1 MLETLSIK
9 NFVIVD
15 QLELNFKKGFSA
27 FTGETGAG
35 KSILIDALSICLGQR
50 GDISLIR
57 KGKEKADISAM
68 FNIDN
73 NNQAKLWLEENE
85 YEIEDSLLLRRIL
98 SLDGKS
104 KAFING
110 TPTSIAQLKQLTNNL
125 VDIYSQNSHHSLLN
139 LTTQRDILDSYA
151 QAQELTIK
159 VREAFLSWN
168 NLQKEYEAFLKNKTA
183 FTSELEELQQK
194 FTEYKELDFSIAKW
208 EELQDRHKVLNN
220 SNELIVGVQE
230 CINYLDGS
238 ENNSLNNQ
246 LHILKSSL
254 AALTKLDKNLL
265 DKLNIIES
273 SSIEF
278 LELSRDLN
286 NYLHSIEVNEAEKND
301 IESKIESTFNFL
313 RKYKLNADE
322 LMEIS
327 RHWENRINDLNLLV
341 NEKDKSEVLSKARE
355 NYNNVA
361 KELSKKRE
369 IASKRLSDQITNKLK
384 ELSFKNAKFKVHLLS
399 GNPTVN
405 GNEQIEFLIATHL
418 EADLRPI
425 QKVAS
430 GGELSRISLAIR
442 VSSMTEID
450 VPIMIFDEVDVG
462 IGGGVAE
469 IVGNLLKSLSD
480 FNDRQIFV
488 ITHLPQVAAKSKY
501 HFRVSKNTIAK
512 ETKSNIEFLENEERI
527 HEIARML
534 GGLDITA
541 TTLEHAKEILAN

>member
-1 MLETLSIK
+1 M
-9 NFVIVD
+9 
-15 QLELNFKKGFSA
+15 
-27 FTGETGAG
+27 
-35 KSILIDALSICLGQR
+35 C
-50 GDISLIR
+50 IR
-57 KGKEKADISAM
+57 
-68 FNIDN
+68 
-73 NNQAKLWLEENE
+73 
-85 YEIEDSLLLRRIL
+85 
-98 SLDGKS
+98 
-104 KAFING
+104 
-110 TPTSIAQLKQLTNNL
+110 
-125 VDIYSQNSHHSLLN
+125 
-139 LTTQRDILDSYA
+139 
-151 QAQELTIK
+151 
-159 VREAFLSWN
+159 
-168 NLQKEYEAFLKNKTA
+168 
-183 FTSELEELQQK
+183 
-194 FTEYKELDFSIAKW
+194 
-208 EELQDRHKVLNN
+208 DR
-220 SNELIVGVQE
+220 
-230 CINYLDGS
+230 
-238 ENNSLNNQ
+238 
-246 LHILKSSL
+246 
-254 AALTKLDKNLL
+254 
-265 DKLNIIES
+265 
-273 SSIEF
+273 
-278 LELSRDLN
+278 
-286 NYLHSIEVNEAEKND
+286 
-301 IESKIESTFNFL
+301 
-313 RKYKLNADE
+313 LNADE

-341 NEKDKSEVLSKARE
+341 NEKDKSEVLTKARE

-384 ELSFKNAKFKVHLLS
+384 ELSFKNAKFKVNLLS

-442 VSSMTEID
+442 VSSMTEMD

>member
-50 GDISLIR
+50 ADISLIR
-57 KGKEKADISAM
+57 KGKEKADISAI

-73 NNQAKLWLEENE
+73 NNQVKLWLKENE

-110 TPTSIAQLKQLTNNL
+110 TPTSISQLKQLTNCL

-139 LTTQRDILDSYA
+139 VSTQRDILDSYA
-151 QAQELTIK
+151 QTQELTK
-159 VREAFLSWN
+159 RVRETFLSWS
-168 NLQKEYEAFLKNKTA
+168 NLEKEYEAFLKNKTA
-183 FTSELEELQQK
+183 FISELEELQQK
-194 FTEYKELDFSIAKW
+194 FTEYKELDFSTEKW
-208 EELQDRHKVLNN
+208 EELQSRHKLLNN
-220 SNELIVGVQE
+220 SNELIAGIQE
-230 CINYLDGS
+230 CVNHLDGS

-246 LHILKSSL
+246 LNTLKIRL
-254 AALTKLDKNLL
+254 AALTNLDKNLS
-265 DKLNIIES
+265 DKVNVIES
-273 SSIEF
+273 SSIEL

-286 NYLHSIEVNEAEKND
+286 NYLHSIEVNEGERND
-301 IESKIESTFNFL
+301 IESKIEATFNFL

-322 LMEIS
+322 LMDQS
-327 RHWENRINDLNLLV
+327 KQWEERINELNLLV
-341 NEKDKSEVLSKARE
+341 NEKDKSEVLTKAKE
-355 NYNNVA
+355 HYYNVA
-361 KELSKKRE
+361 EELSKQRE
-369 IASKRLSDQITNKLK
+369 ISSKRLSDHITNKLR
-384 ELSFKNAKFKVHLLS
+384 ELSFKNAKFKVNLLS

-442 VSSMTEID
+442 VSSMTEVD

-469 IVGNLLKSLSD
+469 IVGNLLKALSD

-512 ETKSNIEFLENEERI
+512 ETKSYIDLLDNEERI
-527 HEIARML
+527 KEIARML
-534 GGLDITA
+534 GGLDITT
-541 TTLEHAKEILAN
+541 TTLQHAKEILG

>member
-50 GDISLIR
+50 ADISLIR
-57 KGKEKADISAM
+57 KGKEKADISAI

-73 NNQAKLWLEENE
+73 NNQAKLWLKENE
-85 YEIEDSLLLRRIL
+85 YEIEDSLLLRRIF

-110 TPTSIAQLKQLTNNL
+110 IPTSISQLKQLTNNL

-139 LTTQRDILDSYA
+139 LSTQRDILDSYA
-151 QAQELTIK
+151 QTKELSVK
-159 VREAFLSWN
+159 VREAFLSWS
-168 NLQKEYEAFLKNKTA
+168 NLRNDYETFLKNKTA
-183 FTSELEELQQK
+183 FISELEELQQK
-194 FTEYKELDFSIAKW
+194 FSEYKELDFSVEKW
-208 EELQDRHKVLNN
+208 EELQDRHKLLNN
-220 SNELIVGVQE
+220 SNELIMGIQE
-230 CINYLDGS
+230 CINHLDGS

-254 AALTKLDKNLL
+254 TALIKLDKNLES
-265 DKLNIIES
+265 KLSVVES
-273 SSIEF
+273 SSIEL

-286 NYLHSIEVNEAEKND
+286 NYLSSIEVNEAERND

-313 RKYKLNADE
+313 RKYKLNPDE
-322 LMEIS
+322 LMELS
-327 RHWENRINDLNLLV
+327 RQWEDRINDLNLLV
-341 NEKDKSEVLSKARE
+341 NEKDKSEVLTKARE

-361 KELSKKRE
+361 NKLSKQRE
-369 IASKRLSDQITNKLK
+369 ITSKRLSDQITNKLK
-384 ELSFKNAKFKVHLLS
+384 ELSFKNAKFKVNLLNGDPS
-399 GNPTVN
+399 VN
-405 GNEQIEFLIATHL
+405 GNEQVEFLIATHF

-442 VSSMTEID
+442 VSSMTEVD

-469 IVGNLLKSLSD
+469 IVGNLLKSLSN

-501 HFRVSKNTIAK
+501 HFRVSKNTIAQ
-512 ETKSNIEFLENEERI
+512 ETKSNIELLTNEERI
-527 HEIARML
+527 KEIARML
-534 GGLDITA
+534 GGLDITT

>member
-50 GDISLIR
+50 ADISLIR
-57 KGKEKADISAM
+57 KGKEKADISAI

-73 NNQAKLWLEENE
+73 NNKAKLWLKENE

-110 TPTSIAQLKQLTNNL
+110 TPTSISQLKQLTNNL

-139 LTTQRDILDSYA
+139 LSTQRDILDSYA
-151 QAQELTIK
+151 QTQELTK
-159 VREAFLSWN
+159 SVRETFLSWS
-168 NLQKEYEAFLKNKTA
+168 NLEKEYEAFLQNKTA

-194 FTEYKELDFSIAKW
+194 FAEYKELDFSIEKW
-208 EELQDRHKVLNN
+208 EELQSRHKLLNN
-220 SNELIVGVQE
+220 SNELIVGIQE
-230 CINYLDGS
+230 CVNHLDGS

-246 LHILKSSL
+246 LNTLKSSL
-254 AALTKLDKNLL
+254 ATLTNLDKNLS
-265 DKLNIIES
+265 DKLNVIES
-273 SSIEF
+273 SSIEL

-286 NYLHSIEVNEAEKND
+286 NYLHSIEVNEGERND
-301 IESKIESTFNFL
+301 IESKIEATFNFL

-322 LMEIS
+322 LMDQS
-327 RHWENRINDLNLLV
+327 KQWEERLNELNLLV
-341 NEKDKSEVLSKARE
+341 NEKDKSEVLTKAKE
-355 NYNNVA
+355 HYYNVA
-361 KELSKKRE
+361 EELSKQRE
-369 IASKRLSDQITNKLK
+369 ISSKRLSDHITNKLR
-384 ELSFKNAKFKVHLLS
+384 ELSFKNAKFKVNLLS

-442 VSSMTEID
+442 VSSMTEVD

-469 IVGNLLKSLSD
+469 IVGNLLKALSD

-501 HFRVSKNTIAK
+501 HFRVTKNTIAK
-512 ETKSNIEFLENEERI
+512 ETKSYIDLLDNEERI
-527 HEIARML
+527 KEIARML
-534 GGLDITA
+534 GGLDITT
-541 TTLEHAKEILAN
+541 TTLQHAKEILG

>member
-50 GDISLIR
+50 ADISLIR
-57 KGKEKADISAM
+57 KGKEKADISAI

-73 NNQAKLWLEENE
+73 NNQVKLWLKENE

-110 TPTSIAQLKQLTNNL
+110 TPTSISQLKQLTNNL

-139 LTTQRDILDSYA
+139 LSTQRDILDSYA
-151 QAQELTIK
+151 QTQELTK
-159 VREAFLSWN
+159 SVRETFLSWS
-168 NLQKEYEAFLKNKTA
+168 NLEKEYEAFLQNKTA

-194 FTEYKELDFSIAKW
+194 FAEYKELDFSIEKW
-208 EELQDRHKVLNN
+208 EELQSRHKLLNN
-220 SNELIVGVQE
+220 SNELIVGIQE
-230 CINYLDGS
+230 CLNHLDGS

-246 LHILKSSL
+246 LNTLKSSL
-254 AALTKLDKNLL
+254 AALTNLDKNLS
-265 DKLNIIES
+265 DKLNVIES
-273 SSIEF
+273 SSIEL

-286 NYLHSIEVNEAEKND
+286 NYLHSIEVNEGERND
-301 IESKIESTFNFL
+301 IESKIEATFNFL

-322 LMEIS
+322 LMDQS
-327 RHWENRINDLNLLV
+327 KQWEERLNELNLLV
-341 NEKDKSEVLSKARE
+341 NEKDKSEVLTKAKE
-355 NYNNVA
+355 HYYNVA
-361 KELSKKRE
+361 EELSKQRE
-369 IASKRLSDQITNKLK
+369 ISSKRLSDHITNKLR
-384 ELSFKNAKFKVHLLS
+384 ELSFKNAKFKVNLLS

-418 EADLRPI
+418 EANLRPI

-442 VSSMTEID
+442 VSSMTEVD

-469 IVGNLLKSLSD
+469 IVGNLLKALSD

-512 ETKSNIEFLENEERI
+512 ETKSYIDLLDNEERI
-527 HEIARML
+527 KEIARML
-534 GGLDITA
+534 GGLDITT
-541 TTLEHAKEILAN
+541 TTLQHAKEILG

>member
-194 FTEYKELDFSIAKW
+194 FTEYKELDFSVAKW

-230 CINYLDGS
+230 CINHLDGS

-278 LELSRDLN
+278 
-286 NYLHSIEVNEAEKND
+286 
-301 IESKIESTFNFL
+301 
-313 RKYKLNADE
+313 
-322 LMEIS
+322 
-327 RHWENRINDLNLLV
+327 
-341 NEKDKSEVLSKARE
+341 
-355 NYNNVA
+355 
-361 KELSKKRE
+361 
-369 IASKRLSDQITNKLK
+369 
-384 ELSFKNAKFKVHLLS
+384 
-399 GNPTVN
+399 
-405 GNEQIEFLIATHL
+405 
-418 EADLRPI
+418 
-425 QKVAS
+425 
-430 GGELSRISLAIR
+430 
-442 VSSMTEID
+442 
-450 VPIMIFDEVDVG
+450 
-462 IGGGVAE
+462 
-469 IVGNLLKSLSD
+469 
-480 FNDRQIFV
+480 
-488 ITHLPQVAAKSKY
+488 
-501 HFRVSKNTIAK
+501 
-512 ETKSNIEFLENEERI
+512 
-527 HEIARML
+527 
-534 GGLDITA
+534 
-541 TTLEHAKEILAN
+541 

>member
-50 GDISLIR
+50 ADISLIR
-57 KGKEKADISAM
+57 KGKEKADISAI

-73 NNQAKLWLEENE
+73 NNQAKLWLKENE

-110 TPTSIAQLKQLTNNL
+110 TPTSVSQLKQLTNNL

-139 LTTQRDILDSYA
+139 VSTQRDILDSYA
-151 QAQELTIK
+151 QTQELTK
-159 VREAFLSWN
+159 RVRETFLSWS
-168 NLQKEYEAFLKNKTA
+168 NLEKEYEAFLKNKTA

-194 FTEYKELDFSIAKW
+194 FIEYKELDFSIEKW
-208 EELQDRHKVLNN
+208 EELQSRHKLLNN
-220 SNELIVGVQE
+220 SNDLIEGIQE
-230 CINYLDGS
+230 CVNHLDGS

-246 LHILKSSL
+246 MNTLKSSL
-254 AALTKLDKNLL
+254 AALINLDKNLS
-265 DKLNIIES
+265 DKLNVIES
-273 SSIEF
+273 SSIEL

-286 NYLHSIEVNEAEKND
+286 NYLHSIEVNEGERND
-301 IESKIESTFNFL
+301 IESKIEATFNFL

-322 LMEIS
+322 LMDQS
-327 RHWENRINDLNLLV
+327 KQWEERIDELNLLV
-341 NEKDKSEVLSKARE
+341 NEKDKSEVLKKAKE
-355 NYNNVA
+355 HFKNVA
-361 KELSKKRE
+361 EELSKQRE
-369 IASKRLSDQITNKLK
+369 ISSKRLSDHITNKLK
-384 ELSFKNAKFKVHLLS
+384 ELSFKNAKFKVNLLS

-442 VSSMTEID
+442 VSSMTEVD

-462 IGGGVAE
+462 IGGRVAE
-469 IVGNLLKSLSD
+469 IVGNLLKALSD

-512 ETKSNIEFLENEERI
+512 ETKSYIDLLDNEERI
-527 HEIARML
+527 KEIARML
-534 GGLDITA
+534 GGLDITS
-541 TTLEHAKEILAN
+541 TTLQHAKEILG

>member
-50 GDISLIR
+50 ADISLIR
-57 KGKEKADISAM
+57 KGKEKADISAI

-73 NNQAKLWLEENE
+73 NNQVKLWLKENE

-110 TPTSIAQLKQLTNNL
+110 TPTSISQLKQLTNNL

-139 LTTQRDILDSYA
+139 LSTQRDILDSYA
-151 QAQELTIK
+151 QTQELTK
-159 VREAFLSWN
+159 SVRETFLSWS
-168 NLQKEYEAFLKNKTA
+168 NLEKEYEAFLQNKTA

-194 FTEYKELDFSIAKW
+194 FAEYKELDFSIEKW
-208 EELQDRHKVLNN
+208 EELQSRHKLLNN
-220 SNELIVGVQE
+220 SNELIVGIQE
-230 CINYLDGS
+230 CLNHLDGS

-246 LHILKSSL
+246 LNTLKSSL
-254 AALTKLDKNLL
+254 ATLTNLDKNLSG
-265 DKLNIIES
+265 KLNVIES
-273 SSIEF
+273 SSIEL

-286 NYLHSIEVNEAEKND
+286 NYLHSIEVNEGERND
-301 IESKIESTFNFL
+301 IESQIEATFNFL
-313 RKYKLNADE
+313 RKYKLHADE
-322 LMEIS
+322 LMDQS
-327 RHWENRINDLNLLV
+327 KQWEERINELNLLV
-341 NEKDKSEVLSKARE
+341 NEKDKSEVLTKAKE
-355 NYNNVA
+355 NYKNVA
-361 KELSKKRE
+361 KELSKQRE
-369 IASKRLSDQITNKLK
+369 ISSKRLSDHITNKLK
-384 ELSFKNAKFKVHLLS
+384 ELSFKNAKFKVNLLS

-418 EADLRPI
+418 EANLRPI

-442 VSSMTEID
+442 VSSMTEVD

-469 IVGNLLKSLSD
+469 IVGNLLKALSD

-512 ETKSNIEFLENEERI
+512 ETKSYIDLLDNEERI
-527 HEIARML
+527 KEIARML
-534 GGLDITA
+534 GGLDITT
-541 TTLEHAKEILAN
+541 TTLQHAKEILG

>member
-35 KSILIDALSICLGQR
+35 KSILIDAQSICMGLR
-50 GDISLIR
+50 GHISLIR

-194 FTEYKELDFSIAKW
+194 FTEYKELDFSVAKW

-230 CINYLDGS
+230 CINHLDGS

-246 LHILKSSL
+246 LYILKSSV

-278 LELSRDLN
+278 LELSSELN
-286 NYLHSIEVNEAEKND
+286 NYLHSVEVYEAEKND
-301 IESKIESTFNFL
+301 FE
-313 RKYKLNADE
+313 Y
-322 LMEIS
+322 
-327 RHWENRINDLNLLV
+327 
-341 NEKDKSEVLSKARE
+341 
-355 NYNNVA
+355 
-361 KELSKKRE
+361 
-369 IASKRLSDQITNKLK
+369 
-384 ELSFKNAKFKVHLLS
+384 
-399 GNPTVN
+399 
-405 GNEQIEFLIATHL
+405 
-418 EADLRPI
+418 
-425 QKVAS
+425 
-430 GGELSRISLAIR
+430 
-442 VSSMTEID
+442 
-450 VPIMIFDEVDVG
+450 
-462 IGGGVAE
+462 
-469 IVGNLLKSLSD
+469 
-480 FNDRQIFV
+480 
-488 ITHLPQVAAKSKY
+488 
-501 HFRVSKNTIAK
+501 
-512 ETKSNIEFLENEERI
+512 
-527 HEIARML
+527 
-534 GGLDITA
+534 
-541 TTLEHAKEILAN
+541 

>member
-1 MLETLSIK
+1 M
-9 NFVIVD
+9 
-15 QLELNFKKGFSA
+15 
-27 FTGETGAG
+27 
-35 KSILIDALSICLGQR
+35 
-50 GDISLIR
+50 
-57 KGKEKADISAM
+57 
-68 FNIDN
+68 
-73 NNQAKLWLEENE
+73 
-85 YEIEDSLLLRRIL
+85 LRRIL

-194 FTEYKELDFSIAKW
+194 FTEYKELDFSVAKW

-230 CINYLDGS
+230 CINHLDGS

-254 AALTKLDKNLL
+254 SALTKLDKNLL
-265 DKLNIIES
+265 DKLNIVES

-341 NEKDKSEVLSKARE
+341 NEKDKSEVLTKARE
-355 NYNNVA
+355 NYNNIA

-384 ELSFKNAKFKVHLLS
+384 ELSFKNAKFKVNLLS